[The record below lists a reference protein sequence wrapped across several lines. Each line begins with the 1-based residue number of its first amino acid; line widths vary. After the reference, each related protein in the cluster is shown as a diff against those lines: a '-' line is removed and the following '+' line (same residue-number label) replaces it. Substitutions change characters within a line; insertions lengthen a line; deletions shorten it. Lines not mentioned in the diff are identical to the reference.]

1 MGSTTANDVPIE
13 GMAQMILG
21 RDDERLAE
29 AFVEGFHLGSDNGYA
44 RAREETFLAAA
55 EAMDHRLQSEA
66 LPAAVADRICLI
78 SDVLVESSDSDASSI
93 RSEDVFYD
101 ARSDISAFSD
111 RAPEEED
118 LIDVWYDAHAYA
130 NSPYAH
136 ATAGHDAD
144 NHKTPADTARADDL
158 LGDIHSVAA
167 DDVPVLSLGQ
177 DTIRAGN
184 NTPGAADWTSPS
196 ASADV
201 TPVANLIELNDT
213 TTALAT
219 GQSTP
224 RAVTGPDFSGPARLL
239 YPPQLNYI
247 NNPRAWT
254 DTVPEQGEHYHVRTP
269 SMSTTTSI
277 PTNGSNATFRG
288 PGGPGNSYP
297 SHVHDRN
304 RDRGIF
310 TPWTPSTT
318 EHKHNIILQSITS
331 SNVPPPTQFFGIP
344 LPSTSGIVP
353 PDPTQP
359 AFASR
364 QDKGVRPGYPF
375 PGDIYSDNNIVGKEG
390 KSKKLVADPWRVVI
404 GPLSEVAMMDW
415 RGDGGKGFWGEKFR
429 AAAALAAGVS
439 SGSGGFG
446 QRGGRRGRGGGRG
459 GYGHGRSGSGGW
471 LDQGSVVGSQSGGE
485 AGWGSQESGTGN
497 ATARSGLV
505 FCHLVPV
512 EKEHGDGHSGGQE
525 TWYITATFESQ
536 AKASAALK
544 FFEGGY
550 PCGGSIMWAW
560 ALMEED
566 QD

>member
-1 MGSTTANDVPIE
+1 MGSTTANDMPIE

-78 SDVLVESSDSDASSI
+78 SDALVDSSDSDASSI

-101 ARSDISAFSD
+101 ARSDVSAFSD

-118 LIDVWYDAHAYA
+118 LIDVFYDAHAYA

-136 ATAGHDAD
+136 DTAGDGQD

-167 DDVPVLSLGQ
+167 DVVPVLSLER
-177 DTIRAGN
+177 DIDAADN
-184 NTPGAADWTSPS
+184 NNPGTADWTSSS

-201 TPVANLIELNDT
+201 TSVANLIELDDT
-213 TTALAT
+213 TTPAT
-219 GQSTP
+219 GQLTP
-224 RAVTGPDFSGPARLL
+224 RAVTGTF
-239 YPPQLNYI
+239 
-247 NNPRAWT
+247 
-254 DTVPEQGEHYHVRTP
+254 PEQHYHARTP
-269 SMSTTTSI
+269 SVSTTNSYL
-277 PTNGSNATFRG
+277 TNGSNSTFRG

-297 SHVHDRN
+297 GHVHDRN
-304 RDRGIF
+304 RDRGIS
-310 TPWTPSTT
+310 TPWTPTNPS
-318 EHKHNIILQSITS
+318 HKHNIILQCITN
-331 SNVPPPTQFFGIP
+331 SNIPPPSHFFGIP

-353 PDPTQP
+353 PDSTQP

-364 QDKGVRPGYPF
+364 QDGGVRPGYPF

-390 KSKKLVADPWRVVI
+390 EKLVADPWRVVI

-429 AAAALAAGVS
+429 AAAAGGLT
-439 SGSGGFG
+439 GSGGFG
-446 QRGGRRGRGGGRG
+446 QRGGGLRGRGGRRG
-459 GYGHGRSGSGGW
+459 GFGHGRYGSGGW
-471 LDQGSVVGSQSGGE
+471 VDQGSGVGSQSGGE
-485 AGWGSQESGTGN
+485 VSWGSQEIGTGN

-512 EKEHGDGHSGGQE
+512 EKEQGDGHSGGE
-525 TWYITATFESQ
+525 EKWYITATFESQ